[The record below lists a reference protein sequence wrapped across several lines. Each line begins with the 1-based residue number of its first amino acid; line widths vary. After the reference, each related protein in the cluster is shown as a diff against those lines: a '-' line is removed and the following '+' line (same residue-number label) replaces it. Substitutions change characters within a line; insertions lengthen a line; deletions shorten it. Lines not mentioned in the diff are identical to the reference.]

1 MKLYKQLYSNPYFY
15 YFHIVLIFI
24 SALFAVF
31 GKTLVSPDTYGYI
44 NADIY
49 RSLGYPIFVEI
60 HELLF
65 GSHFMLAIKISQFI
79 IFYLCLHYF
88 FKTIKNILKLND
100 LSSILFFGILII
112 PVFYEQKLLN
122 SILTESLSYSLYLL
136 FIGLYSKGIQDKD
149 NKKTYIS
156 YFILLILLQVRS
168 QFLFIIPVIIGIELI
183 INHKKVWNINTWKP
197 IVIMCCIPIMSILI
211 DFCYHSIKHDKNTT
225 TPFTGIQIAS
235 LPFYVSKKQD
245 YKIFENKKQQEY
257 FKLIYSKLE
266 KRKLLINQIP
276 DETFTKTDFYFA
288 NYTKIANQTL
298 SGDGDAF
305 FTNQPDLNDKTI
317 ANDKMS
323 KSMVLPLIKNNFGA
337 YFKIYFQNLTKGIGT
352 SKQLLLYL
360 ILLGYFLYNYNKK
373 TSVIIV
379 LMLLLLLANIT
390 LVTLAEHV
398 ISRYTFYNNWVLIVI
413 ILYLLQNN
421 IKTHND

>member
-1 MKLYKQLYSNPYFY
+1 MNLFKQLYSNTYFY
-15 YFHIVLIFI
+15 YFHFSLIFI

-31 GKTLVSPDTYGYI
+31 GTTLVSPDTYGYI

-49 RSLGYPIFVEI
+49 RSIGYPAFVEM

-65 GSHFMLAIKISQFI
+65 GSHFMFAIKISQFL
-79 IFYLCLHYF
+79 IFYFCLHYF

-100 LSSILFFGILII
+100 LSSLLFFGILII

-136 FIGLYSKGIQDKD
+136 FIGLYSKGIQEKD

-156 YFILLILLQVRS
+156 YFILVILLQIRS
-168 QFLFIIPVIIGIELI
+168 QFLFIIPVIIGIQLI

-197 IVIMCCIPIMSILI
+197 IIIMCCIPIMSILI
-211 DFCYHSIKHDKNTT
+211 DLGYHNIKHDKNTT

-245 YKIFENKKQQEY
+245 YKIFENKTQQEY

-266 KRKLLINQIP
+266 KRHLLIDQVP
-276 DETFTKTDFYFA
+276 DETYTKTDFYFA
-288 NYTKIANQTL
+288 NYTNIANLTL

-305 FTNQPDLNDKTI
+305 FVNKPDLNDKTI
-317 ANDKMS
+317 ANDEMS
-323 KSMVLPLIKNNFGA
+323 KSMVLPLIRNNLGA
-337 YFKIYFQNLTKGIGT
+337 YCKIYFQNFTKGIGT

-360 ILLGYFLYNYNKK
+360 ILLGYFLYNYKK

-421 IKTHND
+421 IKTRND

>member
-1 MKLYKQLYSNPYFY
+1 MTIFKQLYSNNYFY
-15 YFHIVLIFI
+15 YFHFGLIFI

-31 GKTLVSPDTYGYI
+31 GTILVSPDTHGYI

-49 RSLGYPIFVEI
+49 RSLGYPVFIEI

-65 GSHFMLAIKISQFI
+65 GSYFMFAIKISQFL
-79 IFYLCLHYF
+79 IFYSCLHYF
-88 FKTIKNILKLND
+88 FKTVKNILKLND
-100 LSSILFFGILII
+100 LSSILFFGVLVI

-136 FIGLYSKGIQDKD
+136 FIGFYCSGIQYND
-149 NKKTYIS
+149 NKKTYFS
-156 YFILLILLQVRS
+156 YLTLLILLQVRS
-168 QFLFIIPVIIGIELI
+168 QFLFIIPVIIGIQLI
-183 INHKKVWNINTWKP
+183 INHKKALNINTWKP
-197 IVIMCCIPIMSILI
+197 IIIICCIPIMSIII
-211 DFCYHSIKHDKNTT
+211 DLSYHNIKHNKNTT

-245 YKIFENKKQQEY
+245 YKIFETKRQQEY

-266 KRKLLINQIP
+266 KRHLLIDQVTDKNY
-276 DETFTKTDFYFA
+276 TKTDFYFA

-305 FTNQPDLNDKTI
+305 FTNKSDLNDKII
-317 ANDKMS
+317 ANDEMS
-323 KSMVLPLIKNNFGA
+323 KSMVLPLIMNNLGA
-337 YFKIYFQNLTKGIGT
+337 YFKIYFQNFTKGIGT
-352 SKQLLLYL
+352 SKQLLLFL
-360 ILLGYFLYNYNKK
+360 ILLGYFIYNYKK
-373 TSVIIV
+373 TSIIIV
-379 LMLLLLLANIT
+379 LAILLLLANIT

-421 IKTHND
+421 IKTRNG

>member
-1 MKLYKQLYSNPYFY
+1 MKLFKQLYSNPYFY

-31 GKTLVSPDTYGYI
+31 GTILVSPDTYGYI

-65 GSHFMLAIKISQFI
+65 GSYFMFAIKISQFL

-100 LSSILFFGILII
+100 LSSILFFSVLVI

-136 FIGLYSKGIQDKD
+136 FIGFYCKGIQDKD
-149 NKKTYIS
+149 NKKTFFS
-156 YFILLILLQVRS
+156 YLILLILLQIRS
-168 QFLFIIPVIIGIELI
+168 QFLFIIPVLIGIQLI
-183 INHKKVWNINTWKP
+183 INHKKVMNINTWKQ
-197 IVIMCCIPIMSILI
+197 IAIICCIPIISIII

-225 TPFTGIQIAS
+225 TPFTGIQVAS

-245 YKIFENKKQQEY
+245 YKIFENKTQQEY

-266 KRKLLINQIP
+266 KRNLLINQIP
-276 DETFTKTDFYFA
+276 DEIYTKTDFYFA

-305 FTNQPDLNDKTI
+305 FTNKPDLNDKTI

-323 KSMVLPLIKNNFGA
+323 KSMVLPLITNNFGA
-337 YFKIYFQNLTKGIGT
+337 YCIIYFQNFTKGIGT

-360 ILLGYFLYNYNKK
+360 ILLGYFLYNYKK

-421 IKTHND
+421 IKTRND